1 MRHEKWD
8 MRNET
13 LDMGHETCNMKH
25 ETWDVRHETWDM
37 RHETWAIRHATRDMR
52 RENGMSDATHRTLRT
67 THTTRSYAHRIVC
80 SCFREATHTTH
91 HTPHTPHDRILI
103 RSYAHASAK
112 RERVTSPIYLKSVRP
127 FVRSFVRKNR
137 MFSFV
142 FAKSRARVR
151 TCYLRWLV
159 FFTWFL

>member
-1 MRHEKWD
+1 MYGYETWEMRLEKWD
-8 MRNET
+8 TRH
-13 LDMGHETCNMKH
+13 G
-25 ETWDVRHETWDM
+25 TWDMRHVTWDMRRETWDM

-67 THTTRSYAHRIVC
+67 THTTRSYAHTIVC

-91 HTPHTPHDRILI
+91 HTPHTPHDRMLI
-103 RSYAHASAK
+103 RSCAHASAK
-112 RERVTSPIYLKSVRP
+112 RERVTSPYILKMISSSVRAQKRL
-127 FVRSFVRKNR
+127 FF
-137 MFSFV
+137 FV

-151 TCYLRWLV
+151 TCYLRGLV